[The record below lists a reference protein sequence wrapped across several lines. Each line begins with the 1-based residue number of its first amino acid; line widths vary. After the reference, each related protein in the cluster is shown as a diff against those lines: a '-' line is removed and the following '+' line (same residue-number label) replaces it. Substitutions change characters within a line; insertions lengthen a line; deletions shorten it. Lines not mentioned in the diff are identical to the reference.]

1 MMRIRRLIAVALL
14 AAVALWA
21 QVPRAAQ
28 ALTVQGH
35 VLKGDARTPV
45 ADQPVQLHVVR
56 GEQEEPGATLK
67 TNAKGEYRFDGID
80 PKPGLSFYVTT
91 EFESAVYTEG
101 PLAVGSVPS
110 LTQDLIVF
118 DVGSDQASIKV
129 SNHHLIV
136 ESKPD
141 GLHVTEILIFD
152 NAGQTSYLGTG
163 PNHAENAGVRIGL
176 PASIK
181 NFEPGMG
188 ADEPTTRVQGRE
200 LSSLRPIPPGVRPF
214 SFTYLVP
221 TSARMDLSHRLYFP
235 TGTFVVMLDDPKL
248 KVESKSLQSGGTR
261 DQGGKQYAI
270 YSGTGFTVG
279 QEVDLRVGGASIWT
293 NPRIYPWLLA
303 PFLIAA
309 AVWIA
314 NRRGNRAREVAHAM
328 AQGAPPVHPA
338 VKPPP
343 ALAPPPPAAPRAT
356 PIVERSQTEGA
367 ASEEDIRKVYV
378 HLIAALD
385 EGLQRGDYS
394 RDAHALI
401 RQNLKRR
408 LQTVLSSG
416 EPASG
421 AR

>member
-1 MMRIRRLIAVALL
+1 MRIRGIMVIALL
-14 AAVALWA
+14 AAFVLFA
-21 QVPRAAQ
+21 QAPRAAR
-28 ALTVQGH
+28 ALTIQGH
-35 VLKGDARTPV
+35 VLKGDTRAPV
-45 ADQPVQLHVVR
+45 VGHPVQLHVVR

-80 PKPGLSFYVTT
+80 SKPGLSFYVTT
-91 EFESAVYTEG
+91 EFESAIYTEG
-101 PLAVGSVPS
+101 PLAVGSEPS
-110 LTQDLIVF
+110 VTQDLIVF
-118 DVGSDQASIKV
+118 EVGSDLASIKV

-141 GLHVTEILIFD
+141 GLHVTEILIID
-152 NAGQTSYLGTG
+152 NSSKTSYLGTG

-188 ADEPTTRVQGRE
+188 ADEQTTRVQGRE

-221 TSARMDLSHRLYFP
+221 TSARMDLSHRLFFP
-235 TGTFVVMLDDPKL
+235 TGTFVIMLDDPKL

-270 YSGTGFTVG
+270 YSGTEFTVG
-279 QEVDLRVGGASIWT
+279 QEVNIRVDGASIWT
-293 NPRIYPWLLA
+293 NPRIYPWLAA

-309 AVWIA
+309 AVWVA
-314 NRRGNRAREVAHAM
+314 NRRGNRAREVARAM
-328 AQGAPPVHPA
+328 AQGAPSVHPA
-338 VKPPP
+338 VKPSPS
-343 ALAPPPPAAPRAT
+343 APRAT
-356 PIVERSQTEGA
+356 PGVEHPRTEGA

-385 EGLQRGDYS
+385 EGLQRGEFS
-394 RDAHALI
+394 RDAHALV

-408 LQTVLSSG
+408 LQSVLSSE